1 VTRRA
6 RRALGAGLATGLLVL
21 AAAAS
26 DAQPTSLAGRLLVA
40 TEQMRDP
47 RFHRTVIYI
56 VRHDAT
62 GALGLIVNRPV
73 ARVAAGDLLRDL
85 GRDDDGAHGT
95 IRLHYGGPVSAT
107 QGFVLHTVEWKA
119 PDTRVVDDGIA
130 FTASALVVEAIGRG
144 IGPRRALFAL
154 GYAGWA
160 PRQLEAEIAADSWV
174 TVPADEALVFDDE
187 AATKW
192 ERAMARRKIDL

>member
-1 VTRRA
+1 V
-6 RRALGAGLATGLLVL
+6 LVL
-21 AAAAS
+21 AAAAA
-26 DAQPTSLAGRLLVA
+26 DAQPASLAGRLLVA
-40 TEQMRDP
+40 TEQMGDP
-47 RFHRTVIYI
+47 RFHRTVIYM

-73 ARVAAGDLLRDL
+73 ARVAAADLLRDL
-85 GRDDDGAHGT
+85 GRDDDGARGA
-95 IRLHYGGPVSAT
+95 IRLHYGGPVSGT
-107 QGFVLHTVEWKA
+107 QGFVLHTEEWKA

-144 IGPRRALFAL
+144 IGPRRALVAL

-192 ERAMARRKIDL
+192 ERAMARRKISL